1 MGAFIPS
8 KYQKAVYIYI
18 QKGKGNAV
26 IDAVAGSGKST
37 TIVNALKLIPNNK
50 RVLFLAFNKAI
61 VEELKIKVGNLNNV
75 DIKTLHSLGASA
87 TMRAL
92 NSQLQVD
99 KYTAWVN
106 NGVKY
111 SSLTPKSEL
120 LPEQMSTWKQNI
132 LKLIDL
138 GRVNLVKAHKDL
150 EELAWKH
157 NIDLEDNEVDIAIKG
172 INWGENETQ
181 VIDFTDMIYFP
192 NVKQIKMFQYD
203 WVFIDECQDLNAAQR
218 NLFLKCLKPNGRFV
232 AVGDPRQCQPSGTKI
247 LTTLNG
253 EVNIENLKI
262 GDKLVSYDKGGKWIG
277 LNSNHQSIKH
287 APIVES
293 IVKSKYNDLLYCVD
307 TNSSVSKYTYNH
319 ICMVRFN
326 PMSWD
331 KKYVVYLM
339 SRDTKYGTDWRIG
352 KSKLYSE
359 SVHEFGLRHRLLT
372 EKGDKIWILKI
383 CKDDSEARIWEE
395 IYSTKYGISQKCF
408 TTGNNDNKTFGE
420 EKNVKFVFSM
430 VRKYVNKRV
439 DRLFKDLDKR
449 FDFPFID
456 RKEDVQKHFSK
467 KHMFE
472 CRACNLFS
480 KDMQVFTENGWVN
493 FSLYTERY
501 NGFVYSL
508 KVSRTEMY
516 VADSILTHNCIYG
529 FAGADVE
536 SFNILKT
543 MPHTVKLPLSVCYR
557 CDGDIIGM
565 AKEIVPQ
572 IEARAGAPAGV
583 VSRESVMAD
592 VKDGDM
598 ILCRVSAPLVKLC
611 MQYIGRGVKAY
622 VKGRDIGTNLI
633 NMIKKTNRKQ
643 IKDVM
648 ERLERELSRIIGK
661 VVAKQG
667 CTEAE
672 AKEHEMYKNYEDK
685 LKAIEVLSEGL
696 TTSQEVIDRIEMIF
710 SDNKNGICLSTIH
723 KSKGLESDRVF
734 IICEDKLYLKY
745 CMTVPWMA
753 EQERNLVYVAITRAK
768 HFLGFIKDF
777 SA

>member
-1 MGAFIPS
+1 MAFVPS

-37 TIVNALKLIPNNK
+37 TIVNALKLIPKNK

-106 NGVKY
+106 NGIKY
-111 SSLTPKSEL
+111 SSLAPKSEL
-120 LPEQMSTWKQNI
+120 LPEQMNTWKQSI

-138 GRVNLVKAHKDL
+138 GRVNLVKSEKEL

-172 INWGENETQ
+172 INWGERETQ

-232 AVGDPRQCQPSGTKI
+232 AVGDPRQ
-247 LTTLNG
+247 
-253 EVNIENLKI
+253 
-262 GDKLVSYDKGGKWIG
+262 
-277 LNSNHQSIKH
+277 
-287 APIVES
+287 A
-293 IVKSKYNDLLYCVD
+293 
-307 TNSSVSKYTYNH
+307 
-319 ICMVRFN
+319 
-326 PMSWD
+326 
-331 KKYVVYLM
+331 
-339 SRDTKYGTDWRIG
+339 
-352 KSKLYSE
+352 
-359 SVHEFGLRHRLLT
+359 
-372 EKGDKIWILKI
+372 
-383 CKDDSEARIWEE
+383 
-395 IYSTKYGISQKCF
+395 
-408 TTGNNDNKTFGE
+408 
-420 EKNVKFVFSM
+420 
-430 VRKYVNKRV
+430 
-439 DRLFKDLDKR
+439 
-449 FDFPFID
+449 
-456 RKEDVQKHFSK
+456 
-467 KHMFE
+467 
-472 CRACNLFS
+472 
-480 KDMQVFTENGWVN
+480 
-493 FSLYTERY
+493 
-501 NGFVYSL
+501 
-508 KVSRTEMY
+508 
-516 VADSILTHNCIYG
+516 IYG

-536 SFNILKT
+536 SFNLLKSL
-543 MPHTVKLPLSVCYR
+543 PHTVKLPLSVCYR
-557 CDGDIIGM
+557 CDVDIINM
-565 AKEIVPQ
+565 AKGIVPQ
-572 IEARAGAPAGV
+572 IEAREGAPLGV

-592 VKDGDM
+592 VVDGDM

-648 ERLERELSRIIGK
+648 ERLEKELSRIIGK

-696 TTSQEVIDRIEMIF
+696 VTSQEVIDRIDMIF
-710 SDNKNGICLSTIH
+710 SDDNKNGICLSTIH

-753 EQERNLVYVAITRAK
+753 EQERNLVYVAYTRAK
-768 HFLGFIKDF
+768 HFLGFIQDF
-777 SA
+777 VA

>member
-1 MGAFIPS
+1 M
-8 KYQKAVYIYI
+8 
-18 QKGKGNAV
+18 
-26 IDAVAGSGKST
+26 
-37 TIVNALKLIPNNK
+37 
-50 RVLFLAFNKAI
+50 
-61 VEELKIKVGNLNNV
+61 KIKVGNLNNV

-92 NSQLQVD
+92 NSQLQPD

-106 NGVKY
+106 NGIKY
-111 SSLTPKSEL
+111 SSLSPKSEL

-138 GRVNLVKAHKDL
+138 GRVNLVKSERDL

-172 INWGENETQ
+172 INWGERETQ
-181 VIDFTDMIYFP
+181 TIDFTDMIYFP
-192 NVKQIKMFQYD
+192 NVKQINMFKYD

-232 AVGDPRQCQPSGTKI
+232 AVGDPRQ
-247 LTTLNG
+247 
-253 EVNIENLKI
+253 
-262 GDKLVSYDKGGKWIG
+262 
-277 LNSNHQSIKH
+277 
-287 APIVES
+287 A
-293 IVKSKYNDLLYCVD
+293 
-307 TNSSVSKYTYNH
+307 
-319 ICMVRFN
+319 
-326 PMSWD
+326 
-331 KKYVVYLM
+331 
-339 SRDTKYGTDWRIG
+339 
-352 KSKLYSE
+352 
-359 SVHEFGLRHRLLT
+359 
-372 EKGDKIWILKI
+372 
-383 CKDDSEARIWEE
+383 
-395 IYSTKYGISQKCF
+395 
-408 TTGNNDNKTFGE
+408 
-420 EKNVKFVFSM
+420 
-430 VRKYVNKRV
+430 
-439 DRLFKDLDKR
+439 
-449 FDFPFID
+449 
-456 RKEDVQKHFSK
+456 
-467 KHMFE
+467 
-472 CRACNLFS
+472 
-480 KDMQVFTENGWVN
+480 
-493 FSLYTERY
+493 
-501 NGFVYSL
+501 
-508 KVSRTEMY
+508 
-516 VADSILTHNCIYG
+516 IYG

-536 SFNILKT
+536 SFNLLKSL
-543 MPHTVKLPLSVCYR
+543 PNTVKLPLSVCYR
-557 CDGDIIGM
+557 CDTDIINM
-565 AKEIVPQ
+565 AKDIVPQ

-672 AKEHEMYKNYEDK
+672 AKESEMYKNYEDK

-696 TTSQEVIDRIEMIF
+696 VTSQEVIDRIDMIF
-710 SDNKNGICLSTIH
+710 SDDNKNGICLSTIH

-753 EQERNLVYVAITRAK
+753 EQERNLVYVAYTRAK
-768 HFLGFIKDF
+768 HFLGFIQDF
-777 SA
+777 VA

>member
-1 MGAFIPS
+1 MAIVPS
-8 KYQKAVYIYI
+8 KYQKVVYIYI
-18 QKGKGNAV
+18 EKGKGNAV

-92 NSQLQVD
+92 NSQLQPD

-106 NGVKY
+106 NGIKY
-111 SSLTPKSEL
+111 SSLSPKSEL

-138 GRVNLVKAHKDL
+138 GRVNLVKSERDL

-172 INWGENETQ
+172 INWGERETQ
-181 VIDFTDMIYFP
+181 TIDFTDMIYFP
-192 NVKQIKMFQYD
+192 NVKQINMFKYD

-218 NLFLKCLKPNGRFV
+218 NLFLKCLKTNGRFV
-232 AVGDPRQCQPSGTKI
+232 AVGDPRQ
-247 LTTLNG
+247 
-253 EVNIENLKI
+253 
-262 GDKLVSYDKGGKWIG
+262 
-277 LNSNHQSIKH
+277 
-287 APIVES
+287 A
-293 IVKSKYNDLLYCVD
+293 
-307 TNSSVSKYTYNH
+307 
-319 ICMVRFN
+319 
-326 PMSWD
+326 
-331 KKYVVYLM
+331 
-339 SRDTKYGTDWRIG
+339 
-352 KSKLYSE
+352 
-359 SVHEFGLRHRLLT
+359 
-372 EKGDKIWILKI
+372 
-383 CKDDSEARIWEE
+383 
-395 IYSTKYGISQKCF
+395 
-408 TTGNNDNKTFGE
+408 
-420 EKNVKFVFSM
+420 
-430 VRKYVNKRV
+430 
-439 DRLFKDLDKR
+439 
-449 FDFPFID
+449 
-456 RKEDVQKHFSK
+456 
-467 KHMFE
+467 
-472 CRACNLFS
+472 
-480 KDMQVFTENGWVN
+480 
-493 FSLYTERY
+493 
-501 NGFVYSL
+501 
-508 KVSRTEMY
+508 
-516 VADSILTHNCIYG
+516 IYG

-536 SFNILKT
+536 SFNLLKSL
-543 MPHTVKLPLSVCYR
+543 PNTVKLPLSVCYR
-557 CDGDIIGM
+557 CDTDIINM
-565 AKEIVPQ
+565 AKDIVPQ

-672 AKEHEMYKNYEDK
+672 AKESEMYKNYEDK

-696 TTSQEVIDRIEMIF
+696 VTSQEVIDRIDMIF
-710 SDNKNGICLSTIH
+710 SDDNKNGICLSTIH

-753 EQERNLVYVAITRAK
+753 EQERNLVYVAYTRAK
-768 HFLGFIKDF
+768 HFLGFIQDF
-777 SA
+777 VA

>member
-1 MGAFIPS
+1 MAIVPS
-8 KYQKAVYIYI
+8 KYQKVAYIYI
-18 QKGKGNAV
+18 EKGKGNAV

-37 TIVNALKLIPNNK
+37 TIVNALKLIPKNK

-92 NSQLQVD
+92 NSQLQPD

-106 NGVKY
+106 NGIKY
-111 SSLTPKSEL
+111 SSLSPKSEL

-138 GRVNLVKAHKDL
+138 GRVNLVKSERDL

-172 INWGENETQ
+172 INWGERETQ
-181 VIDFTDMIYFP
+181 TIDFTDMIYFP
-192 NVKQIKMFQYD
+192 NVKQINMFKYD

-232 AVGDPRQCQPSGTKI
+232 AVGDPRQ
-247 LTTLNG
+247 
-253 EVNIENLKI
+253 
-262 GDKLVSYDKGGKWIG
+262 
-277 LNSNHQSIKH
+277 
-287 APIVES
+287 A
-293 IVKSKYNDLLYCVD
+293 
-307 TNSSVSKYTYNH
+307 
-319 ICMVRFN
+319 
-326 PMSWD
+326 
-331 KKYVVYLM
+331 
-339 SRDTKYGTDWRIG
+339 
-352 KSKLYSE
+352 
-359 SVHEFGLRHRLLT
+359 
-372 EKGDKIWILKI
+372 
-383 CKDDSEARIWEE
+383 
-395 IYSTKYGISQKCF
+395 
-408 TTGNNDNKTFGE
+408 
-420 EKNVKFVFSM
+420 
-430 VRKYVNKRV
+430 
-439 DRLFKDLDKR
+439 
-449 FDFPFID
+449 
-456 RKEDVQKHFSK
+456 
-467 KHMFE
+467 
-472 CRACNLFS
+472 
-480 KDMQVFTENGWVN
+480 
-493 FSLYTERY
+493 
-501 NGFVYSL
+501 
-508 KVSRTEMY
+508 
-516 VADSILTHNCIYG
+516 IYG

-536 SFNILKT
+536 SFNLLKSL
-543 MPHTVKLPLSVCYR
+543 PNTVKLPLSVCYR
-557 CDGDIIGM
+557 CDTDIINM
-565 AKEIVPQ
+565 AKDIVPQ

-672 AKEHEMYKNYEDK
+672 AKESEMYKNYEDK

-696 TTSQEVIDRIEMIF
+696 VTSQEVIDRIDMIF
-710 SDNKNGICLSTIH
+710 SDDNKNGICLSTIH

-753 EQERNLVYVAITRAK
+753 EQERNLVYVAYTRAK
-768 HFLGFIKDF
+768 HFLGFIQDF
-777 SA
+777 VA